1 MPQGLGRVLISREE
15 IAARVGELGRA
26 VAREHAGRVPLLVGV
41 LKGAVVFMADLIRT
55 IPVPIAMDFVGVSS
69 YGAGARSSGSVRLT
83 ADLSMSI
90 EGRAV
95 VIVEDIV
102 DSGWTLDYL
111 RRNLETRHPRSL
123 RTCALLDKVER
134 RQVDV
139 PLDYVG
145 FAIPDHFV
153 LGYGFDLGGL
163 YRGLPDIHILEETAR
178 AART

>member
-15 IAARVGELGRA
+15 IAARIGELGRA

-41 LKGAVVFMADLIRT
+41 LKGAVVFMADLVRT
-55 IPVPIAMDFVGVSS
+55 IPVPVAMDFMGVSS
-69 YGAGARSSGSVRLT
+69 YGSGARSSGSVRLT

-102 DSGWTLDYL
+102 DTGWTLDYL

-145 FAIPDHFV
+145 FVIPDRFV
-153 LGYGFDLGGL
+153 VGYGFDVDGL
-163 YRGLPDIHILEETAR
+163 YRNLPEIYALEDG
-178 AART
+178 